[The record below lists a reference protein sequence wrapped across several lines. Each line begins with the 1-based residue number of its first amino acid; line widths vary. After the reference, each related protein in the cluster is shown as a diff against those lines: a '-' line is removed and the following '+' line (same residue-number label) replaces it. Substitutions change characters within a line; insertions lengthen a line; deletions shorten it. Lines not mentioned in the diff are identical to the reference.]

1 MLSAEPVK
9 EEAES
14 QEATKRPFIEAGWY
28 RDLSNEAYHGSFG
41 YSSSGLKILIEH
53 TPAHLVYPMAHRFGA
68 DRQHGAGHCGAHP
81 GTGARHVQ

>member
-1 MLSAEPVK
+1 MK

-53 TPAHLVYPMAHRFGA
+53 TPAHLQYSLAHRSEPTA
-68 DRQHGAGHCGAHP
+68 NMAL
-81 GTGARHVQ
+81 GTAVHTL